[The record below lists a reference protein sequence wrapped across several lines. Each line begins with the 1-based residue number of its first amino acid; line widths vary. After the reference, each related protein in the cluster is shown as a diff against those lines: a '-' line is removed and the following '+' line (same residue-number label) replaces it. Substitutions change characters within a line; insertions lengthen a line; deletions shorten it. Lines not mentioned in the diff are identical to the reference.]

1 MKRIAGA
8 ESPVHRSKTKQ
19 EHAELER
26 LMRKYSEVQLATL
39 VDRPPEGELWLH
51 ETKFDGYRLLG
62 FVSNSTARIRTRNGK
77 DWTESFP
84 SLTAA
89 LQKLSAKSAV
99 LDMEAVVVD
108 AEGKSSFQAL
118 QSALGSA
125 GEPRKIMGYVF
136 DLLQLDGEDVTKLPL
151 IERKEKLRGLLKRSN
166 RQMTLRYSDHILG
179 DGSKVFTRACEAGLE
194 GIVSKR
200 GDASYVAGRQ
210 NSWLKTKCVQ
220 RQEFII
226 LGFSGARTGD
236 RALGALYLGYRKDDA
251 IRYAGKVGTG
261 FSMQGARELAELF
274 KKLATEKPTMT
285 RAETKGMT
293 AAEWR
298 SIHWIKPILLCEV
311 AFTEW
316 TQDGR
321 IRHPSFQGLRQDK
334 DAREATKETPVA
346 APRSRKA
353 VRKPQSASLTVAG
366 VVITHPDR
374 VISKT
379 HHITKGELAEYYAG
393 VARFILPRI
402 VRRPLSLLRCPSG
415 IDGGCFYQRN
425 RGRGLAPDVRPFEF
439 KHHGNRHEYL
449 YIEDE
454 KGLVE
459 LIQMGAIEIHPW
471 GASIDSIDYPDRLIF
486 DLDPA
491 PDVPFRALKLAAE
504 DLRRRLRERRLESVL
519 KCTGGKGLHVTVPLM
534 AETSWP
540 RVKAFAA
547 TVAQEMVEN
556 APEIYIATMSK
567 AKRKGK
573 IFIDYFRNDYT
584 ATAIADYAVR
594 ARQGAPVAMPLEWK
608 ELKNLRSADQF
619 TMTDALKRLKNK
631 RGDPFSRQK
640 AQRLLA
646 P

>member
-1 MKRIAGA
+1 MKGIAGA
-8 ESPVHRSKTKQ
+8 ESPARMGKMKQ
-19 EHAELER
+19 ESGKLTR
-26 LMRKYSEVQLATL
+26 LMEEYPEVQLATL
-39 VDRPPEGELWLH
+39 VDRPPEGEPWLH
-51 ETKFDGYRLLG
+51 EMKFDGYRLLG
-62 FVSNSTARIRTRNGK
+62 FVSKGTARLRTRNGK

-89 LQKLSAKSAV
+89 LQKLKAKSAV

-108 AEGKSSFQAL
+108 AKGKTSFQAL
-118 QSALGSA
+118 QAALGAA
-125 GEPRKIMGYVF
+125 GDPREIIGYVF
-136 DLLQLDGEDVTKLPL
+136 DLLHLDGKNLTKLPL
-151 IERKEKLRGLLKRSN
+151 IERKEKLHGLLKRSN
-166 RQMTLRYSDHILG
+166 QQMTLRYSDHIVG
-179 DGSKVFTRACEAGLE
+179 HGSQVFAKACDAGLE

-200 GDASYVAGRQ
+200 GDEPYIAGRQ
-210 NSWLKTKCVQ
+210 KSWLKTKCVQ

-236 RALGALYLGYRKDDA
+236 RALGALYLGYRKDGA

-261 FSMQGARELAELF
+261 FSMQGARELAERF
-274 KKLATEKPTMT
+274 RKLAIRKPTLT
-285 RAETKGMT
+285 WTETEGVT

-298 SIHWIKPILLCEV
+298 SIRWIKPILLCEV

-334 DAREATKETPVA
+334 DAGEASKETPVA
-346 APRSRKA
+346 TSMSKKA
-353 VRKPQSASLTVAG
+353 VRKPKSTSLTVAG
-366 VVITHPDR
+366 VSITHPDR

-379 HHITKGELAEYYAG
+379 NHITKGELAEYYAG
-393 VARFILPRI
+393 VAPLLLPRI

-415 IDGGCFYQRN
+415 IGGGCFYQRN

-439 KHHGNRHEYL
+439 KHQGNRHEYL

-454 KGLVE
+454 KGLLE
-459 LIQMGAIEIHPW
+459 LIQMGSIEIHPW

-491 PDVPFRALKLAAE
+491 PNVPFAALKLAAQ

-519 KCTGGKGLHVTVPLM
+519 KCSGGKGLHVTVPL
-534 AETSWP
+534 TTQSRWP
-540 RVKAFAA
+540 VVKAFAA
-547 TVAQEMVEN
+547 SVAQEMVED
-556 APEIYIATMSK
+556 APEIYVATMSK

-594 ARQGAPVAMPLEWK
+594 ARQGAPVAVPLEWK
-608 ELKNLRSADQF
+608 ELKDLRSADQF
-619 TMTDALKRLKNK
+619 TMMEVLKRLKNK
-631 RGDPFSRQK
+631 RGDPFSRQT
-640 AQRLLA
+640 AQPLPA